1 MLVRPREVA
10 AVLTLVI
17 LLMAAKLVPF
27 FAQLPLSNII
37 GIICAAF
44 SIYLALGI
52 FQDELKRVRAE

>member
-10 AVLTLVI
+10 AVLTLVT

-27 FAQLPLSNII
+27 FAHLPLSNII

-52 FQDELKRVRAE
+52 FQDELKRARAE